1 MRFILR
7 QHSPDWR
14 AFSLEEISVYR
25 ESVVTTSTLGQ
36 ADRGRGVR
44 TAAAASRSA
53 PWTDPARPPAGPRA
67 AVARREDKANKLE
80 HSAPRTCNTEKETR
94 GHRGWLLQTGLCG
107 LWVAPGHSRGLQ
119 VVPQDTQGTPG
130 DPRGSSVSAGLS
142 DPYIVLLVEPGEQPV
157 PDLGGRW
164 HPGDSGG
171 HSRGSRWSPGDSR
184 GPQCPRCPLVFE
196 VQNAGTSQRDLA
208 PAMADSD

>member
-130 DPRGSSVSAGLS
+130 DPRG
-142 DPYIVLLVEPGEQPV
+142 
-157 PDLGGRW
+157 
-164 HPGDSGG
+164 
-171 HSRGSRWSPGDSR
+171 
-184 GPQCPRCPLVFE
+184 PQCPRVSATLTLYSWSSPVSSLSRISAAVGIQGTLGDTPGVPGGPQGTPGVLS
-196 VQNAGTSQRDLA
+196 VQGV
-208 PAMADSD
+208 P